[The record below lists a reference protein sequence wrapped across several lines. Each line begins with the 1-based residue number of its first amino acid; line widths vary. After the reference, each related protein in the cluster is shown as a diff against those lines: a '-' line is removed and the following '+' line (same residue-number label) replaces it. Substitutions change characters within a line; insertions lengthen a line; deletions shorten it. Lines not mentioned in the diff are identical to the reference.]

1 MEMLID
7 DEVHL
12 DPDTKRFWDL
22 RVFDTVDSTNTRIK
36 EAIAQG
42 ASEGTCFAAL
52 EQTAAYGRQGR
63 SWSSPEG
70 GLYFSFVLD
79 PLQAHPEA
87 KKALA
92 DLPALSLVMSLGVQ
106 AGLAPFAKSDVIKIK
121 WPNDIVV
128 DEGARYAKLC
138 GISLEVVSGKL
149 CCGVGVNVSRPA
161 AADDNE
167 QQAVSPASYSIVYLQ
182 DLCQDSPVG
191 DHEDKIVSSVN
202 LLPSL
207 LHSIMQIY
215 QRWLQDGIEPLITHY
230 DELLFNVGREVV
242 LETVDGKMLYEGT
255 VLGVSL
261 SGELCLRTAAG
272 AIVEVSS
279 GEVHTRAS

>member
-1 MEMLID
+1 MEMLTD
-7 DEVHL
+7 DEVRL
-12 DPDTKRFWDL
+12 DPAAKQFWDL

-42 ASEGTCFAAL
+42 AAEGTCFAAL
-52 EQTAAYGRQGR
+52 VQTAAYGRQGR

-106 AGLAPFAKSDVIKIK
+106 AGLGAFAKSDAIKIK

-128 DEGARYAKLC
+128 GEGTRYAKLC
-138 GISLEVVSGKL
+138 GISLEVVGGKL
-149 CCGVGVNVSRPA
+149 CCGVGVNVSRPV
-161 AADDNE
+161 AADNNE
-167 QQAVSPASYSIVYLQ
+167 QQAVTSASYGIVYLQ
-182 DLCQDSPVG
+182 DLCQDSHAS
-191 DHEDKIVSSVN
+191 DREDKIASPVN

-207 LHSIMQIY
+207 LHSIMQFY
-215 QRWLQDGIEPLITHY
+215 LRWLQDGIEPLITY
-230 DELLFNVGREVV
+230 YNELLFNMGREVV
-242 LETVDGKMLYEGT
+242 LEAVDGKTLYEGT
-255 VLGVSL
+255 VLGASPT
-261 SGELCLRTAAG
+261 GELRLETATG
-272 AIVEVSS
+272 AIVEVAS
-279 GEVHTRAS
+279 GEVHTRMV

>member
-1 MEMLID
+1 MNDEMR
-7 DEVHL
+7 L
-12 DPDTKRFWDL
+12 DADLEQFWDL
-22 RVFDTVDSTNTRIK
+22 RVFDKVDSTNTRIK

-87 KKALA
+87 KRTLV

-106 AGLAPFAKSDVIKIK
+106 AGLASFARSDAIKIK

-138 GISLEVVSGKL
+138 GISLEMVGRKL
-149 CCGVGVNVSRPA
+149 CCGVGVNVSRPF
-161 AADDNE
+161 
-167 QQAVSPASYSIVYLQ
+167 AVGLNTQRITSPAAYSIAYLQ
-182 DLCQDSPVG
+182 DLRLDARVDEC
-191 DHEDKIVSSVN
+191 EDGVISLTR
-202 LLPSL
+202 LLPEVLRSV
-207 LHSIMQIY
+207 MQVY
-215 QRWLQDGIEPLITHY
+215 RRWLQDGIEPLVAHY
-230 DELLFNVGREVV
+230 NELLFNVGREVG
-242 LETVDGKMLYEGT
+242 LETIDGKTLYEGK
-255 VLGVSL
+255 VLGVNP
-261 SGELCLRTAAG
+261 SGELRLETASG
-272 AIVEVSS
+272 AVIEVAS

>member
-12 DPDTKRFWDL
+12 DSDTKRFWDL

-106 AGLAPFAKSDVIKIK
+106 AGLATFAKSDEIKIK

-128 DEGARYAKLC
+128 DEGVRYAKLC
-138 GISLEVVSGKL
+138 GISLEMVAGKL

-167 QQAVSPASYSIVYLQ
+167 QQAVSPASYNIVYLQ
-182 DLCQDSPVG
+182 DLYQDSPAD
-191 DHEDKIVSSVN
+191 DHEDKIVSPVN

-215 QRWLQDGIEPLITHY
+215 QRWLQDGIEPLIAHY

-242 LETVDGKMLYEGT
+242 LETVDGKMLYKGT

-272 AIVEVSS
+272 AIVEVAS